1 MPYYTNASKEV
12 QDQNFSPSDFE
23 EMQFVEQIASNRAA
37 LLQKVPLILFC
48 GMTLWYGRRLR
59 FSHDNLVTRLSYVRV
74 GAPKNP

>member
-37 LLQKVPLILFC
+37 LL
-48 GMTLWYGRRLR
+48 
-59 FSHDNLVTRLSYVRV
+59 
-74 GAPKNP
+74 